1 MSAVVTNAVTN
12 SMIDYER
19 KSIYDRLVFNVFKL
33 GGLIAAGTLGY
44 VLIERWD
51 PLDALFMTVMTVTTV
66 GFGEVHPLDT
76 NGKIF
81 TILLMLAGIGFV
93 LYILSDIV
101 ELLIEANRGRL
112 MKHKIVH
119 LTDHQIV
126 CGFGRTGQEVAEQFL
141 LNKVPFVV
149 IEQDLDRARQAE
161 AKGILVLQG
170 DAAEDDILIEAQLT
184 RAKGIVCAL
193 PDDRQNA
200 FIAIS
205 AKGLNERIDVVSR
218 AANPGSEAKLKR
230 AGVRMVIS
238 PYVICGKRLAASIT
252 HPLVTEFL
260 DVVMHTPGHELR
272 MEQVAIMEKS
282 ALIGRTLKDANIR
295 QTSGVMILAV
305 SQSGKL
311 ITNPSPDLTFGVGDE
326 LIGLGA
332 QQDFAKLGQLANKT

>member
-1 MSAVVTNAVTN
+1 
-12 SMIDYER
+12 MIDYEK
-19 KSIYDRLVFNVFKL
+19 KSIHERLISNVFKL
-33 GGLIAAGTLGY
+33 GGLVAAGTLGF
-44 VLIERWD
+44 VLIEGWE
-51 PLDALFMTVMTVTTV
+51 PLDALFMTVMTITTV
-66 GFGEVHPLDT
+66 GFGEPHPLDD

-112 MKHKIVH
+112 MKHKIVK
-119 LTDHQIV
+119 LTDHRIV
-126 CGFGRTGQEVAEQFL
+126 CGYGRTGQEVSEQFL
-141 LNKVPFVV
+141 INKIPFVV
-149 IEQDLDRARQAE
+149 VEQDPERARQAE
-161 AKGILVLQG
+161 LRGILVLIG
-170 DAAEDDILIEAQLT
+170 DASDDDILIEAQLSS
-184 RAKGIVCAL
+184 AKGIVCAL

-200 FIAIS
+200 FIAIT
-205 AKGLNERIDVVSR
+205 AKGLNEKIDVVSR

-260 DVVMHTPGHELR
+260 DVVMHAPEHDLR
-272 MEQVAIMEKS
+272 MEQVAIKERS
-282 ALIGRTLKDANIR
+282 TLVGRTLKDANIR

-305 SQSGKL
+305 NQNGKL
-311 ITNPSPDLTFGVGDE
+311 ITNPSPDLTFGIGDE

-332 QQDFAKLGQLANKT
+332 QQDFDKLGQLASRT

>member
-1 MSAVVTNAVTN
+1 
-12 SMIDYER
+12 MIDYEK
-19 KSIYDRLVFNVFKL
+19 KSIHERLISNVFKL
-33 GGLIAAGTLGY
+33 GGLVAAGTLGF
-44 VLIERWD
+44 VLIEGWE
-51 PLDALFMTVMTVTTV
+51 PLDALFMTVMTITTV
-66 GFGEVHPLDT
+66 GFGEPHPLDD

-112 MKHKIVH
+112 MKHKIVK

-126 CGFGRTGQEVAEQFL
+126 CGYGRTGQEVAEQFII
-141 LNKVPFVV
+141 NKIPFVV
-149 IEQDLDRARQAE
+149 VEQDPERARQAE
-161 AKGILVLQG
+161 LRGILVLMG
-170 DAAEDDILIEAQLT
+170 DASDDDILIEAQLT
-184 RAKGIVCAL
+184 NAKGIVCAL

-200 FIAIS
+200 FIAIT
-205 AKGLNERIDVVSR
+205 AKGLNEKIDIVSR

-260 DVVMHTPGHELR
+260 DVVMHAPGHELR
-272 MEQVAIMEKS
+272 MEQVAIKERS
-282 ALIGRTLKDANIR
+282 TLVGRTLKDANIR

-305 SQSGKL
+305 NQNGKL

-332 QQDFAKLGQLANKT
+332 QQDFDKLGQLASRT